1 MMSFGIF
8 AACCLVSFGVY
19 YIGVKTIL
27 KNIGSKTYLQILDI
41 PALAKLKDKDW
52 YVRGMNWM
60 KATIFA
66 EMPEDLVDT
75 RVTFNQMVHGDPKK
89 TKKNKNKRALTR

>member
-1 MMSFGIF
+1 M
-8 AACCLVSFGVY
+8 
-19 YIGVKTIL
+19 

-60 KATIFA
+60 KATI
-66 EMPEDLVDT
+66 LRRCRKTWWIQGLRLT
-75 RVTFNQMVHGDPKK
+75 RWCTETRRKQEKQEQ
-89 TKKNKNKRALTR
+89 RALTR